1 MANLDDIL
9 TDAQGGQA
17 MAMLGR
23 EFGLTP
29 EQTQAAVT
37 ALLPAISTGLK
48 RATATPEGLAN
59 LLAITAQQRDLRAM
73 YDDPDTAFGQQGRA
87 AGNDVLSVIFGS
99 PEVSRAV
106 AERAQTQ
113 SGIGSEIL
121 KKLLPVL
128 VGMLISGMFGRKSSE
143 AAPSAPSG
151 APSPAGSSGGGLWDI
166 LEQVF
171 RRGLSGQGDTSPTPP
186 QQVPAPGAN
195 RFQFHFRVRRDAG
208 GQVAPGNDLLVAI
221 LRELQK
227 AIQDGRLKPVVIEVP
242 MPGGQTI
249 PIPSN
254 PLPGG
259 DSFPIPKPSAGPTPS
274 GEILPGPK
282 MSPGSQAPGGD
293 ILGNILRDLL
303 GGASGAGAR
312 VAQASGLGSAVFG
325 DRFETGRTN
334 RPKRPRRHSENVRP
348 VHWRLACLIER

>member
-1 MANLDDIL
+1 MANLEDIL
-9 TDAQGGQA
+9 ADAQGGQA
-17 MAMLGR
+17 TAMLGR

-48 RATATPEGLAN
+48 RATATPDGLAN
-59 LLAITAQQRDLRAM
+59 LLAITAHQRDLRAM

-113 SGIGSEIL
+113 SGIGSAIL
-121 KKLLPVL
+121 QKLLPVL

-171 RRGLSGQGDTSPTPP
+171 RRGLSGQGDTSPT
-186 QQVPAPGAN
+186 QQVPAPGAQPLPIP
-195 RFQFHFRVRRDAG
+195 FPSPRDAG

-259 DSFPIPKPSAGPTPS
+259 DSFPIPNPSAGRTPS

-303 GGASGAGAR
+303 GGAAAR
-312 VAQASGLGSAVFG
+312 MAQAA
-325 DRFETGRTN
+325 E
-334 RPKRPRRHSENVRP
+334 
-348 VHWRLACLIER
+348 